1 MVLSKVRYKIGRP
14 RKKLVLF
21 RKLLEDQLYFEPIQR
36 EAQAQICYV
45 VHEIKGYA
53 SGKLGTISSFISNLV
68 HITFLKFW
76 HGNIDKYRKLVL
88 QSEIVITK
96 GDRK

>member
-36 EAQAQICYV
+36 GAQAQICYV

-68 HITFLKFW
+68 HITFLKF
-76 HGNIDKYRKLVL
+76 
-88 QSEIVITK
+88 
-96 GDRK
+96 